1 MSSLYE
7 MFRPNPTL
15 EAFSKSMA
23 LIEFD
28 MKGNILTAN
37 ENFCKA
43 VGYDLSEIKGKHHSM
58 FVDPIYRDTSEYTK
72 FWDNLR
78 EGKSDQRQYKRIAK
92 GGREI
97 WIEASYNP
105 VFRGS
110 KPVKV
115 VKIASD
121 ITAAKIRAMDDER
134 KMAAIDRSQAII
146 EFRPDGTVLTA
157 NANFCSTLGYS
168 LDEIVGKH
176 HSMFCDPSYV
186 QTKEYAGFW
195 ENLRA
200 GKLLSDEFMRVGKG
214 GREVWIQATYNPII
228 DELGKVIKVVK
239 VATDVT
245 VRMTAIG
252 AIANSLGEVANG
264 DLTQRL
270 EQAFP
275 PSMEKLRHDFNAA
288 ITKLAETLASVL
300 SGVSSISENT
310 GAISSSANEFSKRIE
325 NQAAALEE
333 TAAALDEITVNV
345 SNSAQR
351 TEEARKLTGQANT
364 SAATSSQIV
373 SNAVKAMGRIEDS
386 SKRISNIIG
395 VIDEIAFQTNLL
407 ALNAGVEA
415 ARAGE
420 AGKGFA
426 VVAQEVRELAQRS
439 ATAAK
444 EIKELI
450 VTSATEVKSGVELV
464 TETGQSLQEIDV
476 IITKI
481 NEHMAAIATSTNEQS
496 TGLSEIN
503 VAVNQMDQLTQQNAA
518 MSEENTAA
526 TSSLAEEANSLSEI
540 VRMFDIGQPANQA
553 SQLRNVATSMSSP
566 ERYNSGRREQ
576 ARPKLV
582 RNSGAAA
589 AMTASS
595 ADWSEF

>member
-1 MSSLYE
+1 
-7 MFRPNPTL
+7 
-15 EAFSKSMA
+15 MA

-28 MKGNILTAN
+28 LKGNILTAN
-37 ENFCKA
+37 DNFCKA
-43 VGYDLSEIKGKHHSM
+43 VGYELNEIKGKHHSM
-58 FVDPIYRDTSEYTK
+58 FVDPKHRETAEYK
-72 FWDNLR
+72 DFWENLR
-78 EGKSDQRQYKRIAK
+78 NGKFERRQYKRIAK

-105 VFRGS
+105 VFSGS

-121 ITAAKIRAMDDER
+121 VTVAKNKALDDER
-134 KMAAIDRSQAII
+134 KMVAIDRSQAII
-146 EFRPDGTVLTA
+146 EFTPDGIILNA
-157 NANFCSTLGYS
+157 NENFCSTLGYA
-168 LDEIVGKH
+168 LDEIVGEH
-176 HSMFCDPSYV
+176 HRMFCDATYV
-186 QTKEYAGFW
+186 SSAGYIQFW
-195 ENLRA
+195 DQLGS
-200 GKLLSDEFMRVGKG
+200 GKLMADEFMRVGKG

-228 DELGKVIKVVK
+228 DDSGKVIKVVK

-270 EQAFP
+270 SDAFP
-275 PSMEKLRHDFNAA
+275 PSMEKLRQDFNSA
-288 ITKLAETLASVL
+288 IIKLADTLASVL
-300 SGVSSISENT
+300 SGISSISENT

-325 NQAAALEE
+325 NQAAALEQ
-333 TAAALDEITVNV
+333 TAAALDQITVNV
-345 SNSAQR
+345 ANSSKR
-351 TEEARKLTGQANT
+351 TAEARALTGDANT
-364 SAATSSQIV
+364 SAAASSEIV
-373 SNAVKAMGRIEDS
+373 SKAVKAMGRIEDS

-450 VTSATEVKSGVELV
+450 VSSASEVKSGVELV
-464 TETGQSLQEIDV
+464 TETGHSLETIDT
-476 IITKI
+476 IITQI
-481 NEHMAAIATSTNEQS
+481 NEHMNAIAMSSNEQS

-503 VAVNQMDQLTQQNAA
+503 VAVNQMDQITQQNAA

-526 TSSLAEEANSLSEI
+526 TSALAEEASSLSEI
-540 VRMFDIGQPANQA
+540 VRMFDVGLTTGQANQ
-553 SQLRNVATSMSSP
+553 LRKVAASMSAL
-566 ERYNSGRREQ
+566 EKGDQ
-576 ARPKLV
+576 IKPKLV
-582 RNSGAAA
+582 RTSGGPSMATNS
-589 AMTASS
+589 S
-595 ADWSEF
+595 DWSEF

>member
-1 MSSLYE
+1 MSSI
-7 MFRPNPTL
+7 FQNIRKNPTL

-37 ENFCKA
+37 DNFCKA
-43 VGYDLSEIKGKHHSM
+43 VGYELDEIKGKHHSM
-58 FVDPIYRDTSEYTK
+58 FVDPKYRDTAEYRS
-72 FWDNLR
+72 FWENLR
-78 EGKSDQRQYKRIAK
+78 SGKFDQRQYKRIAK

-105 VFRGS
+105 VFSGS
-110 KPVKV
+110 NPVKV

-121 ITAAKIRAMDDER
+121 VTAAKNKALDDER

-146 EFRPDGTVLTA
+146 EFTPDGIILKA
-157 NANFCSTLGYS
+157 NENFCSTLGYA

-176 HSMFCDPSYV
+176 HRMFCDATYV
-186 QTKEYAGFW
+186 SSPEYIQFW
-195 ENLRA
+195 DQLRS
-200 GKLLSDEFMRVGKG
+200 GKLTADEFMRIGKG

-228 DELGKVIKVVK
+228 DDSGCVIKVVK

-252 AIANSLGEVANG
+252 AIAYSLGKVANG

-270 EQAFP
+270 SDAFP
-275 PSMEKLRHDFNAA
+275 PSMEKLRHDFNSA
-288 ITKLAETLASVL
+288 ITKLSDTLASVL
-300 SGVSSISENT
+300 SGISSISENT

-333 TAAALDEITVNV
+333 TAAALDQITVNV
-345 SNSAQR
+345 ANSSKR
-351 TEEARKLTGQANT
+351 TEEARTLTGDANT
-364 SAATSSQIV
+364 SAAASSEIV
-373 SNAVKAMGRIEDS
+373 SKAVKAMGRIEDS

-420 AGKGFA
+420 AGRGFA

-450 VTSATEVKSGVELV
+450 VSSASEVKSGVELV
-464 TETGQSLQEIDV
+464 TETGHSLEKIDA
-476 IITKI
+476 IITQI
-481 NEHMAAIATSTNEQS
+481 NEHMNAIAMSSNEQS

-503 VAVNQMDQLTQQNAA
+503 VAVNQMDQITQQNAA

-526 TSSLAEEANSLSEI
+526 TGALAEEANSLSEI
-540 VRMFDIGQPANQA
+540 VRMFDVGQPANQA
-553 SQLRNVATSMSSP
+553 SQLRKVTTSMPAQQRSS
-566 ERYNSGRREQ
+566 SKREQ
-576 ARPKLV
+576 AKPKLV
-582 RNSGAAA
+582 HTSGGRPMEANS
-589 AMTASS
+589 SE
-595 ADWSEF
+595 WSEF

>member
-1 MSSLYE
+1 MPSIFERFGS
-7 MFRPNPTL
+7 NPTL

-37 ENFCKA
+37 DNFCKA
-43 VGYDLSEIKGKHHSM
+43 VGYELAEIKGKHHSM
-58 FVDPIYRDTSEYTK
+58 FVDQKYRETAEYRD
-72 FWDNLR
+72 FWENLR
-78 EGKSDQRQYKRIAK
+78 SGKFDQRQYKRIAK

-105 VFRGS
+105 VFSGP

-121 ITAAKIRAMDDER
+121 VTAAKNKALDDER

-146 EFRPDGTVLTA
+146 EFTPDGITLKA
-157 NANFCSTLGYS
+157 NENFCSTLGYA

-176 HSMFCDPSYV
+176 HRMFCDAAYV
-186 QTKEYAGFW
+186 SSPEYIQFW
-195 ENLRA
+195 DQLRS
-200 GKLLSDEFMRVGKG
+200 GKLMADEFMRVGKG
-214 GREVWIQATYNPII
+214 GGEVWIQATYNPII
-228 DELGKVIKVVK
+228 EDGGRVIKVVK

-252 AIANSLGEVANG
+252 AIANSLGEVAKG

-270 EQAFP
+270 QHAFP
-275 PSMEKLRHDFNAA
+275 PSMEKLRNDFNAA
-288 ITKLAETLASVL
+288 ITKLSETLTSVL
-300 SGVSSISENT
+300 SGISSISENT
-310 GAISSSANEFSKRIE
+310 GAISSSASEFSKRIE

-333 TAAALDEITVNV
+333 TAAALDQITVNV
-345 SNSAQR
+345 ANSSKR
-351 TEEARKLTGQANT
+351 TQEARALSGDANT
-364 SAATSSQIV
+364 SAAASSEIV
-373 SNAVKAMGRIEDS
+373 SNAVKAMGRIEES

-420 AGKGFA
+420 AGRGFA

-464 TETGQSLQEIDV
+464 TETGQSLKEIDV
-476 IITKI
+476 IINQI
-481 NEHMAAIATSTNEQS
+481 AEHMASIATSSNEQS

-503 VAVNQMDQLTQQNAA
+503 VAVNQMDQITQQNAA

-540 VRMFDIGQPANQA
+540 VRMFDVGLTSGQANQ
-553 SQLRNVATSMSSP
+553 LRKTAASMSAPVHSA
-566 ERYNSGRREQ
+566 SSRREQ
-576 ARPKLV
+576 IKPKLV
-582 RNSGAAA
+582 RTSGGPTMA
-589 AMTASS
+589 ASS
-595 ADWSEF
+595 SDWSEF

>member
-1 MSSLYE
+1 MSSI
-7 MFRPNPTL
+7 FDKIRPNATL

-37 ENFCKA
+37 DNFCKA
-43 VGYDLSEIKGKHHSM
+43 LGYELAEIKGKHHSM
-58 FVDPIYRDTSEYTK
+58 FVDAKYRETAEYRD
-72 FWDNLR
+72 FWENLR
-78 EGKSDQRQYKRIAK
+78 GGKFDQRQYKRIAK
-92 GGREI
+92 GGREV

-105 VFRGS
+105 VFSGS

-121 ITAAKIRAMDDER
+121 VTAAKNKAMDDER

-146 EFRPDGTVLTA
+146 EFTPDGIIQKA
-157 NANFCSTLGYS
+157 NENFCSTLGYA

-176 HSMFCDPSYV
+176 HRMFCDATYV
-186 QTKEYAGFW
+186 SSPEYIQFW
-195 ENLRA
+195 DQLRS
-200 GKLLSDEFMRVGKG
+200 GKLMADEFMRVGKG

-228 DELGKVIKVVK
+228 DDGGRVIKVVK

-270 EQAFP
+270 PEAFP
-275 PSMEKLRHDFNAA
+275 PSMEKLRHDFNSA
-288 ITKLAETLASVL
+288 ITKLSDTLASVL
-300 SGVSSISENT
+300 SGIGSISENT

-333 TAAALDEITVNV
+333 TAAALDQITVNV
-345 SNSAQR
+345 ANSSKR
-351 TEEARKLTGQANT
+351 TEEARTLTGDANT
-364 SAATSSQIV
+364 SAAASSEIV
-373 SNAVKAMGRIEDS
+373 SKAVNAMGRIEDS

-420 AGKGFA
+420 AGRGFA

-450 VTSATEVKSGVELV
+450 VSSASEVKSGVELV
-464 TETGQSLQEIDV
+464 TETGHSLETIDA
-476 IITKI
+476 IITQI
-481 NEHMAAIATSTNEQS
+481 NEHMNAIAMSSKEQS

-503 VAVNQMDQLTQQNAA
+503 VAVNQMDQITQQNAA

-540 VRMFDIGQPANQA
+540 VRMFDVGQPANQA
-553 SQLRNVATSMSSP
+553 SQLRKVSASMSAQERSP
-566 ERYNSGRREQ
+566 SGRREQ
-576 ARPKLV
+576 IKPKLV
-582 RNSGAAA
+582 RTSGGPSMASNSAE
-589 AMTASS
+589 
-595 ADWSEF
+595 WSEF